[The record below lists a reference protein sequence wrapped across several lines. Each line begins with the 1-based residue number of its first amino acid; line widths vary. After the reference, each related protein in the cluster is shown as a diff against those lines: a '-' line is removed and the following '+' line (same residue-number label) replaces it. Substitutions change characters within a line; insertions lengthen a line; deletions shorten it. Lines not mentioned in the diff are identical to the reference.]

1 MKKKVLTVRQLKS
14 QQAKENIHIAAV
26 RMLKEYEYD
35 YLTVRNICK
44 EANVSTGTFYHH
56 FKNKD
61 DLLTYY
67 LAYGYE
73 KYMENNVIQF
83 DDDVKKNIG
92 EIYHIYISYCLEM
105 GIEFLSN
112 YYSTK
117 NKSLNTRDKHS
128 PDEIHKLPFFEK
140 SIIAVRQGKELGL
153 ISTDVDIHEVA
164 NDICSLVKGLIF
176 EWCLTDGSYDLKK
189 NVQKFIM
196 IYMNSIVTE
205 KYRALHE

>member
-1 MKKKVLTVRQLKS
+1 MKKKVLTERQLKS
-14 QQAKENIHIAAV
+14 QQVKENIHNAAI

-35 YLTVRNICK
+35 YLTVRNVCK

-73 KYMENNVIQF
+73 KYMDENEILF
-83 DDDVKKNIG
+83 EDDVKKNIAQ
-92 EIYHIYISYCLEM
+92 IYHIYISYCMEM

-128 PDEIHKLPFFEK
+128 PEEIHKVPFFEK
-140 SIIAVRQGKELGL
+140 SIIAIKHGQEQEF
-153 ISTDVDIHEVA
+153 ISPDVDIHEAA
-164 NDICSLVKGLIF
+164 NDICTLVKGLIF
-176 EWCLTDGSYDLKK
+176 EWCLTDGSYDLQK
-189 NVQKFIM
+189 NVQKILR
-196 IYMNSIVTE
+196 IYLNSIVTE
-205 KYRALHE
+205 AYRALYE